1 LLEFDKIN
9 GECLSLKI
17 CDFGL
22 GAIIKDQAALKDF
35 CGSPGFFAPE
45 MLLNESYSGDKAD
58 IWSVGCILLEMIL
71 DREKF
76 SYIWMSI
83 YDKKSLSSL
92 NKENFRSSIEDAL
105 HIIPNLV
112 DFSDDLKDFILKI
125 LNLNPSERPS
135 SEMLLNHPWLGVQK
149 KDCTCESPE
158 TNDHYP
164 RNISPKNSHIIKDR
178 HTSNSKLFVLPE
190 IKDTGKNHLVSR

>member
-1 LLEFDKIN
+1 MLEYDQIN
-9 GECLSLKI
+9 GKCLSLKI

-58 IWSVGCILLEMIL
+58 IWSFGCILLEMIL
-71 DREKF
+71 GSEKF
-76 SYIWMSI
+76 CDIWMSA

-92 NKENFRSSIEDAL
+92 NKENFRSLIKDAL
-105 HIIPNLV
+105 HILPNLV
-112 DFSDDLKDFILKI
+112 EFSDDLKDFILKI
-125 LNLNPSERPS
+125 FHLNPSERPS
-135 SEMLLNHPWLGVQK
+135 SEELLNHPWLAVQK
-149 KDCTCESPE
+149 KDYLSESPE

-190 IKDTGKNHLVSR
+190 IKDAAKNLVSK

>member
-1 LLEFDKIN
+1 MLEYDQIN
-9 GECLSLKI
+9 GKCLSLKI

-45 MLLNESYSGDKAD
+45 MLLNESYSGNKAD

-76 SYIWMSI
+76 SYIWMSA
-83 YDKKSLSSL
+83 YDKKSLSSR

-105 HIIPNLV
+105 HILPNLV
-112 DFSDDLKDFILKI
+112 DLADDLKDFILKI

-135 SEMLLNHPWLGVQK
+135 SEELLNHPWLAVQK
-149 KDCTCESPE
+149 KDYLIGVSSCNSANASLTSS
-158 TNDHYP
+158 T
-164 RNISPKNSHIIKDR
+164 RN
-178 HTSNSKLFVLPE
+178 LFPE
-190 IKDTGKNHLVSR
+190 IKGRTLQNDC